1 MSNTAEINLDFR
13 DVQTVMRDKGIA
25 HIGIG
30 SAEGKDRAEIAV
42 KRAIKSPLLETTIKG
57 ASDIILFVCGKV
69 MMKDTEVVGDFI
81 IDLVGYDVQVIY
93 GVMVDDSM
101 GDSLSVTIIA
111 TGMNIQSE
119 SDKNRKNNQKS
130 FKL

>member
-1 MSNTAEINLDFR
+1 MSNTAEINLDVR